1 MTRTILPL
9 LILTALFACASKEPM
24 QDTKVEMASIK
35 PVTLPG
41 MSRVHMARGALLGSQ
56 PDATALKL
64 AHKKYGTKTVL
75 NLRMPAEIKY
85 FMEAQAVRDFGME
98 YHNVAFAQASTLT
111 DEVFSRALAVLR
123 DQSKAPVLMHCKS
136 GNRVGAIW
144 YAHLVLDLGVLPDE
158 AMAEAKIVGLRK
170 KGHIM
175 RAMEYVDAM
184 RK

>member
-1 MTRTILPL
+1 MIRNILPL
-9 LILTALFACASKEPM
+9 LILTALTACASHEPV
-24 QDTKVEMASIK
+24 QDTKVETATIK

-64 AHKKYGTKTVL
+64 AHQKYGTKTVL
-75 NLRMPAEIKY
+75 NLRMPAEFKY

-98 YHNVAFAQASTLT
+98 YHNIAFGPAKTLT
-111 DEVFSRALAVLR
+111 DEVFSRALTVLR
-123 DQSKAPVLMHCKS
+123 DSSKTPVLMHCKS

-144 YAHLVLDLGVLPDE
+144 YAHLVLDLGVQPDE
-158 AMAEAKIVGLRK
+158 AMAEARIVGLRK

-184 RK
+184 SK